1 MKKTTECKK
10 LGVEETAADSH
21 DALLAEAQ
29 QRMKLAVARKELAE
43 KKYDAFLARQ
53 ELAVAER
60 KAAEKNLAEAQKT
73 MHLLEADLAVDE
85 KKKEDVKA
93 GIVSDEE

>member
-1 MKKTTECKK
+1 MEK
-10 LGVEETAADSH
+10 TAADSH
-21 DALLAEAQ
+21 DALLADIQ
-29 QRMKLAVARKELAE
+29 QKMKLAVARKELAVAKRKALE
-43 KKYDAFLARQ
+43 KNYDAFLARQ

>member
-1 MKKTTECKK
+1 MEK
-10 LGVEETAADSH
+10 TAADSH

-43 KKYDAFLARQ
+43 KKYDALLARQ

-60 KAAEKNLAEAQKT
+60 KAAEKNLAEAQKQC
-73 MHLLEADLAVDE
+73 
-85 KKKEDVKA
+85 
-93 GIVSDEE
+93 IC